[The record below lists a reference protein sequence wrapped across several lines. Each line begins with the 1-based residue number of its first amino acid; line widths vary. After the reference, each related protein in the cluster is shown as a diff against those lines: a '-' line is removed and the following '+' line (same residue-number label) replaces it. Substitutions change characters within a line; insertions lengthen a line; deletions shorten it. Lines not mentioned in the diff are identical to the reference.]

1 MTQPARDERM
11 YSRMMAE
18 HFGISILESDARLLH
33 SRIQIL
39 LATAH
44 ARGMEVERE
53 GCAKA
58 CEDQLTW
65 DLDDP
70 GSTAAKVIRARGQQ

>member
-1 MTQPARDERM
+1 MTQPTQDDRM

-33 SRIQIL
+33 GRIQIL

-44 ARGMEVERE
+44 ARGMDAERE
-53 GCAKA
+53 A
-58 CEDQLTW
+58 CIKLCDEA
-65 DLDDP
+65 DP
-70 GSTAAKVIRARGQQ
+70 STLPAMLGMQIRARGQQ